1 MSKGYLIARV
11 RIKNDAGFNK
21 FLNITKN
28 LVDEHG
34 GKLLVRNYNPENKEG
49 KQSGIVTVIEFKNMN
64 QARKFYESKEYS
76 KAKKVRES
84 SAETDL
90 ILVEGV

>member
-1 MSKGYLIARV
+1 
-11 RIKNDAGFNK
+11 
-21 FLNITKN
+21 
-28 LVDEHG
+28 
-34 GKLLVRNYNPENKEG
+34 
-49 KQSGIVTVIEFKNMN
+49 MN

>member
-11 RIKNDAGFNK
+11 RIQNDADFNT

-49 KQSGIVTVIEFKNMN
+49 KQSGIVTVIEFENMN

-76 KAKKVRES
+76 KAKKIRES